1 METPEWVKNAKVGDK
16 VVCVDNY
23 NNEPLVIGRVYTVS
37 GVGVAIFADNPSYQ
51 DIAFDVEGVKPIRA
65 PANSF
70 HWACFKPLKSTEKGM
85 SILREILNNPHKEI
99 EKSLEDA

>member
-16 VVCVDNY
+16 VVCVDNR
-23 NNEPLVIGRVYTVS
+23 NNEPLVIGHIYKIKEIS
-37 GVGVAIFADNPSYQ
+37 VGLTTN
-51 DIAFDVEGVKPIRA
+51 EGVVSVGFKLDEVTPTS
-65 PANSF
+65 NGNTQF